1 MCVMPRPAEP
11 GSAYLP
17 GLDGVRAIA
26 VAAVL
31 AYHLNPDAL
40 PGGLLGVGVFFTL
53 SGFLITSVL
62 LRAWEK
68 TQRRGFDLKNFYLR
82 RARRLLPAVVLVLL
96 VVGIA
101 LLISAPFT
109 GMPIATLLMQLG
121 QSLAAL
127 FYVANWYTIASGQS
141 YFERFQSGPMDHLW
155 SLSVEEQFY
164 LIWPLLLLGMLWL
177 WKGKTIPVA
186 VMTGILAIGSFA
198 LMWFLFTPGFDQTR
212 LYEGT
217 DTRAG
222 GLLVGAVVA
231 LAWHG
236 RERGRLFWAD
246 RVGLDAAALAGL
258 VVMGL
263 LFAFTD
269 QYSAFL
275 YQGGILLLS
284 LATVVVVFVAAHP
297 FTWTSRVLGITPL
310 RWIGERSYGIYLWH
324 LPLFVFAPEVF
335 VADQPWVRPLVLT
348 TATVVLAALS
358 WTFLEDPIRR
368 HGFLA
373 YVQWDRRQAV
383 AVPPRTVRPAVWLPG
398 LLALTLVT
406 AGSLTAIAVM
416 RGNNQ
421 SAAAS
426 VPGGANSAPGGA
438 QPGDMPPVPTDTAE
452 PSASDSATPG
462 VPEGPTK
469 LRTNCTSVAYIG
481 DSTSV
486 GLTSGYYIPK
496 KKDRLPAQFKQV
508 GTKKLVTDIRGARSI
523 VERYNN
529 EPNAHEAEESILA
542 NGFVG
547 CWTFALGNNEAAN
560 QYVGGSVPLDKR
572 IDIMMAPT
580 NGEPVLWLTTRTL
593 RTSGPYSNTVIQRWN
608 TALRQACQRYPNMRI
623 YDWAS
628 EVKDSWFIGD
638 RIHFTSR
645 GWRERAHRIAQ
656 AMAAAFPE
664 GEPPSEPCV
673 VRSTR

>member
-1 MCVMPRPAEP
+1 MPRPAEP

-82 RARRLLPAVVLVLL
+82 RARRLLPAVVLVL
-96 VVGIA
+96 VVVVIA
-101 LLISAPFT
+101 LLVSAPFT
-109 GMPIATLLMQLG
+109 GMPIPALLAQLG
-121 QSLAAL
+121 QALAAL
-127 FYVANWYTIASGQS
+127 FYVANWYTIGTGQS
-141 YFERFQSGPMDHLW
+141 YFERFQVGPMDHLW

-164 LIWPLLLLGMLWL
+164 LVWPLLLLGMLWL
-177 WKGKTIPVA
+177 WRGRTIIVA
-186 VMTGILAIGSFA
+186 VMTGLLALASFA
-198 LMWFLFTPGFDQTR
+198 FLWIWFSPGFDQTR

-236 RERGRLFWAD
+236 RERGRLHWTD
-246 RVGLDAAALAGL
+246 RAGLDGAALLGL

-263 LFAFTD
+263 LFVFTD

-297 FTWTSRVLGITPL
+297 HTWTSRVLGIAPL

-335 VADQPWVRPLVLT
+335 IADQPWVRPVVLT
-348 TATVVLAALS
+348 AATVVLAALS

-373 YVQWDRRQAV
+373 YVQWDRRKGV
-383 AVPPRTVRPAVWLPG
+383 VVPPRAVRPEIWLPG
-398 LLALTLVT
+398 LLTLTVVT
-406 AGSLTAIAVM
+406 AGSLVAVAVV
-416 RGNNQ
+416 RGNSQ
-421 SAAAS
+421 PTAAAAGGS
-426 VPGGANSAPGGA
+426 NLPPGGE
-438 QPGDMPPVPTDTAE
+438 QPGDLPPLPSDTAE
-452 PSASDSATPG
+452 PDVSESPSTATPQ
-462 VPEGPTK
+462 TK
-469 LRTNCTSVAYIG
+469 LRTECSAVAYIG

-486 GLTSGYYIPK
+486 GLTSGSYISK
-496 KKDRLPAQFKQV
+496 KKDRLPAQFKKV
-508 GTKKLVTDIRGARSI
+508 GTTSLVTDIRGARSI

-529 EPNAHEAEESILA
+529 EPNAQDAEKSILA
-542 NGFVG
+542 SGFSG

-560 QYVGGSVPLDKR
+560 QYVGGPVPLDKR
-572 IDIMMAPT
+572 IDIMMKPVADQ
-580 NGEPVLWLTTRTL
+580 PVLWLTTRTL
-593 RTSGPYSNTVIQRWN
+593 RTSGPYSDKVIQRWN
-608 TALRQACQRYPNMRI
+608 TALEEACERYPNMRI

-628 EVKDSWFIGD
+628 EVKDSWFLGD

-645 GWRERAHRIAQ
+645 GWRERARRISQ
-656 AMAAAFPE
+656 AMAVAFPQ
-664 GEPPSEPCV
+664 GEQPSPSCV
-673 VRSTR
+673 VGSTP